1 MPVSLFDIE
10 EQIGAFIMAAD
21 EDETDEATRAERD
34 AFIMAQLSEL
44 ATAEADKVDSYGFAM
59 KKIEAD
65 VQFLKDEE
73 ARIAA
78 RRKSAEGQIE
88 RIKERIRFV
97 MEENALKKL
106 SGKVHSISLRASSSV
121 VVECEADA
129 LPELF
134 RRHIPEKYEPD
145 KKALKNYLDGG
156 NEIPGV
162 RLETRNSVQIR

>member
-1 MPVSLFDIE
+1 MEATLFD
-10 EQIGAFIMAAD
+10 
-21 EDETDEATRAERD
+21 
-34 AFIMAQLSEL
+34 
-44 ATAEADKVDSYGFAM
+44 
-59 KKIEAD
+59 
-65 VQFLKDEE
+65 
-73 ARIAA
+73 
-78 RRKSAEGQIE
+78 
-88 RIKERIRFV
+88 
-97 MEENALKKL
+97 MEEHAIKKL
-106 SGKVHSISLRASSSV
+106 SGKVHSISLRTSSSV